1 MSGVNSILY
10 TPAFAELFD
19 RAQES
24 PELDRV
30 LGDMRRHM
38 RAGRYDADRA
48 RHSIERYVVEPV
60 AIELHARDGDTRIS
74 WFTRYPK
81 ALRAEVA
88 RRVVRGWEREIGGEG
103 AGGAASVASGGCYSG
118 GSPGEFR

>member
-1 MSGVNSILY
+1 MMSILY
-10 TPAFAELFD
+10 TPGFSELFD
-19 RAQES
+19 TAHES

-38 RAGRYDADRA
+38 RAGRYDADRT
-48 RHSIERYVVEPV
+48 RHSIERYVVETV
-60 AIELHARDGDTRIS
+60 AIELHARDGDTRVS

-88 RRVVRGWEREIGGEG
+88 RRIVRTWEREM
-103 AGGAASVASGGCYSG
+103 G
-118 GSPGEFR
+118 GSRA

>member
-1 MSGVNSILY
+1 MSSILY
-10 TPAFAELFD
+10 APGFAELFD
-19 RAQES
+19 TAHES

-38 RAGRYDADRA
+38 RAGRYDPDRT

-60 AIELHARDGDTRIS
+60 AIALHGDKARAEPSAASGPRTVL

-81 ALRAEVA
+81 TLRVEVA
-88 RRVVRGWEREIGGEG
+88 RRIVRTWERELAAEGG
-103 AGGAASVASGGCYSG
+103 
-118 GSPGEFR
+118 